1 MRKRT
6 TTTLLTAAL
15 GLAVFAAPASAAH
28 EGTSLQG
35 QPHRAE
41 RLGRVRHATV
51 TVSDDGETMT
61 VQLDATGL
69 ADFPHAQHIHGIVT
83 DGSVE
88 SSTCPPASADTDGDG
103 VITVAEGAP
112 FYGGVQV
119 SLTTDG
125 DTSGDSALAVDRFPS
140 GSTLSYSRSGIPI
153 PDDLKPN
160 LGKLHIVVHG
170 VDENGDGQLN
180 MDQEERSSLT
190 DDLPREATLP
200 ALCGTLAATATTVQ
214 TGFGGAADT
223 QSNTG
228 AFVAGGLGLLA
239 LAGAAATRRRG
250 EQA

>member
-6 TTTLLTAAL
+6 TATFLTSALAVAAL
-15 GLAVFAAPASAAH
+15 ATPASAAH
-28 EGTSLQG
+28 EGSVY
-35 QPHRAE
+35 E
-41 RLGRVRHATV
+41 ATLSELNDSGASGTATI

-61 VQLDATGL
+61 VQLNATGL

-83 DGSVE
+83 DGNVE
-88 SSTCPPASADTDGDG
+88 SSTCPPDSADSNGDG
-103 VITVAEGAP
+103 VIDVAEGAP

-119 SLTTDG
+119 SLTTEG
-125 DTSGDSALAVDRFPS
+125 DTSGDSALAVERYPS
-140 GSTLSYSRSGIPI
+140 GTTISYTRSGIDI
-153 PDDLKPN
+153 PDELKPN
-160 LGKLHIVVHG
+160 LGKLHLVVHG

-214 TGFGGAADT
+214 TGMGGTADT
-223 QSNTG
+223 GTDT
-228 AFVAGGLGLLA
+228 AAIALGGLAVLG
-239 LAGAAATRRRG
+239 LAGTALRRRG